1 MNKSVYN
8 QEWIY
13 NLHVIKQ
20 AKLWMKHGLIQPDQ
34 FTAIKN
40 LYKTPLFHP
49 NRAIRIL
56 LFIATLI
63 ATSGMIGIVMLMF
76 SGVGEMAIAII
87 CMLSGAAA
95 FWIMEHAF
103 INKNHYKSGVTEG
116 IAYMACGL
124 VIVGVAMLG
133 DFDVIIMIQVT
144 CLLVFSIATF
154 RYLDLMLTLAFMVT
168 LSWMIFYHTYEA
180 GGIFRSIIPFV
191 FILIFSA
198 SYFLLQQINK
208 HADLNLW
215 SDNLLIL
222 EVCCLVLIYAAGNY
236 LVVRELSVSMMDLLI
251 EPGEDIPFAFL
262 FYFFTIAIPV
272 AYLWAGIQRKD
283 TVLLRVGLVTLAFS
297 VFTFKYYYSFGHPE
311 ITLILAGIIS
321 ILVAVLL
328 MRYLKDSR
336 KGFTSK
342 NLVTSAWANL
352 NVEAF
357 IISQTMGGNQPEKVE
372 AKEMGGGGRMGG
384 GGASTSF

>member
-1 MNKSVYN
+1 M
-8 QEWIY
+8 
-13 NLHVIKQ
+13 
-20 AKLWMKHGLIQPDQ
+20 
-34 FTAIKN
+34 
-40 LYKTPLFHP
+40 
-49 NRAIRIL
+49 
-56 LFIATLI
+56 
-63 ATSGMIGIVMLMF
+63 
-76 SGVGEMAIAII
+76 
-87 CMLSGAAA
+87 
-95 FWIMEHAF
+95 
-103 INKNHYKSGVTEG
+103 
-116 IAYMACGL
+116 
-124 VIVGVAMLG
+124 
-133 DFDVIIMIQVT
+133 
-144 CLLVFSIATF
+144 
-154 RYLDLMLTLAFMVT
+154 
-168 LSWMIFYHTYEA
+168 
-180 GGIFRSIIPFV
+180 
-191 FILIFSA
+191 
-198 SYFLLQQINK
+198 
-208 HADLNLW
+208 
-215 SDNLLIL
+215 

-311 ITLILAGIIS
+311 ITLILSGIIS